1 MLHREINYLLDVL
14 EAARLLQ
21 TFVAG
26 IDWNTFENDLMRR
39 AAVMRQLEIMGIE
52 AMLGLSELKQTRVYQ
67 EALEEGKQE
76 AKLETIPRM
85 MQMGFNLE
93 QIAQA
98 LEIVRQVATKQ
109 SPTSS

>member
-1 MLHREINYLLDVL
+1 
-14 EAARLLQ
+14 
-21 TFVAG
+21 
-26 IDWNTFENDLMRR
+26 
-39 AAVMRQLEIMGIE
+39 
-52 AMLGLSELKQTRVYQ
+52 MLGLSELKQTRVYQ

-98 LEIVRQVATKQ
+98 LDLPLEVVRQVATKQ
-109 SPTSS
+109 NPTSD